1 MPSGSKIV
9 NAEETRDI
17 ARRGRAQQL
26 VQTPVKFEEKWGSMA
41 PRSSRVVYLFTF
53 KFLLPSGKPC
63 PILVLCS
70 WDVSPVTPDLRRFL
84 PILAASVSDAASFFS
99 TLPNL
104 ILLVFAR

>member
-9 NAEETRDI
+9 NAGETRDI
-17 ARRGRAQQL
+17 ARPGRAKQL
-26 VQTPVKFEEKWGSMA
+26 AQTPVKFEEKWGSMA

-84 PILAASVSDAASFFS
+84 PTLAASVSDAASFF
-99 TLPNL
+99 LALCYL
-104 ILLVFAR
+104 IYPVFAM